1 MLENPQI
8 ALQGSKGS
16 IWNRSCM
23 NFNIKTKKCRQ
34 KNPDKTYQK
43 HNVDLQI
50 NDVKTKSGKAC
61 KELEALRAKIGP
73 KFYRNL
79 N

>member
-1 MLENPQI
+1 MQ
-8 ALQGSKGS
+8 
-16 IWNRSCM
+16 
-23 NFNIKTKKCRQ
+23 TKK
-34 KNPDKTYQK
+34 KTDKKYQK
-43 HNVDLQI
+43 HYVDLQI

>member
-1 MLENPQI
+1 MLCKGVKEAFGI
-8 ALQGSKGS
+8 EVAWILISKQK
-16 IWNRSCM
+16 NVD
-23 NFNIKTKKCRQ
+23 K

-50 NDVKTKSGKAC
+50 NHVKTKSGKAC
-61 KELEALRAKIGP
+61 KELEPLRAKIGP

>member
-1 MLENPQI
+1 MLCKGVKEAYGI
-8 ALQGSKGS
+8 KVAWILISK
-16 IWNRSCM
+16 
-23 NFNIKTKKCRQ
+23 Q
-34 KNPDKTYQK
+34 KNVDKKKKTDKKYQK
-43 HNVDLQI
+43 HYVDLQI

>member
-1 MLENPQI
+1 MLCKGVKEAFGI
-8 ALQGSKGS
+8 EVAWILISK
-16 IWNRSCM
+16 
-23 NFNIKTKKCRQ
+23 Q
-34 KNPDKTYQK
+34 KNVDKKTPDKTYQK

>member
-1 MLENPQI
+1 MLCKGVKEAFGI
-8 ALQGSKGS
+8 EVAWILISKQK
-16 IWNRSCM
+16 NVD
-23 NFNIKTKKCRQ
+23 K